1 VQNET
6 DLNLTVEI
14 EVQQFKIKGVAIH
27 FILNAVQNEVW
38 SLLSHVQK
46 LKYKKSE
53 ALQNA

>member
-1 VQNET
+1 
-6 DLNLTVEI
+6 VEI
-14 EVQQFKIKGVAIH
+14 EVHQFKIKGVAIH